1 MNLIVRRAAISLVIG
16 GSLAALLAAAAQR
29 TLPQPLGLSLAVIMA
44 PGLWP
49 EIERST
55 PYHIS
60 TARVVLVN
68 ALFYA
73 ILIGIVWAVAI
84 RARRRGRSVPAA

>member
-1 MNLIVRRAAISLVIG
+1 MNLIVRRAAICLVIG
-16 GSLAALLAAAAQR
+16 GSLAALLAAVAQR
-29 TLPQPLGLSLAVIMA
+29 TLPQSLGLSLAVIMA
-44 PGLWP
+44 PGLWL

-60 TARVVLVN
+60 TVRVILVN

-84 RARRRGRSVPAA
+84 RSRRRDRSVPAA